1 MKYCRNNKIP
11 FFLYFLLY
19 WVYYIAIWL
28 ILSILFIFIICLKDG
43 ESIHLFSF
51 LLSIDRVIWL
61 CLLLSAFMI
70 AYYTMGSMVES
81 ISIDKENK
89 TLKIIYYPLVFLKK
103 EKVFFIGD
111 DTFEYVYQSSEK
123 TVLAYIRN
131 FHWLYFN
138 ALKFYNK
145 NKILKAII
153 LHDVAG
159 WNASQIKE
167 INDELVKI
175 KLSTD

>member
-1 MKYCRNNKIP
+1 MSCTKISLLCLIKGGPSEPIFSILFDVNNKIW
-11 FFLYFLLY
+11 LGFLLPT
-19 WVYYIAIWL
+19 
-28 ILSILFIFIICLKDG
+28 
-43 ESIHLFSF
+43 
-51 LLSIDRVIWL
+51 
-61 CLLLSAFMI
+61 FMI

-131 FHWLYFN
+131 FHLLYFN

-175 KLSTD
+175 KLSTDKNL

>member
-89 TLKIIYYPLVFLKK
+89 TLKIIYYPLVFFKK
-103 EKVFFIGD
+103 EKVFFIED
-111 DTFEYVYQSSEK
+111 NSFEYVYQSSKK
-123 TVLAYIRN
+123 TVLTYIQR
-131 FHWLYFN
+131 FDLLFFN
-138 ALKFYNK
+138 VLKFYYKGN
-145 NKILKAII
+145 LLRSII

-159 WNASQIKE
+159 WNASQIKA
-167 INDELVKI
+167 INEELL
-175 KLSTD
+175 KLKSD